1 VREQSPGYQGRKPPV
16 PCDPSHEEAKTE
28 QSGVTWMKVTA
39 EGEAM
44 LDAMLSIGG
53 WALVCALI
61 YFSGR
66 WAEQEREFFSHG
78 DVSWGRL
85 E

>member
-1 VREQSPGYQGRKPPV
+1 VRLGSKEDAV
-16 PCDPSHEEAKTE
+16 
-28 QSGVTWMKVTA
+28 
-39 EGEAM
+39 

-53 WALVCALI
+53 WAFACALI
-61 YFSGR
+61 FFSGR
-66 WAEQEREFFSHG
+66 WVEREREFFGHG